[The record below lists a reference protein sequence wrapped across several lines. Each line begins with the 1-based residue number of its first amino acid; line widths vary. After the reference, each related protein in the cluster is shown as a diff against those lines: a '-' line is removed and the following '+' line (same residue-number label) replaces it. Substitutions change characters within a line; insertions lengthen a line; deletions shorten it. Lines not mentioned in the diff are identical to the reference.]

1 MDNKHESVEVLEL
14 KLKLLQA
21 KKVEEDSVEV
31 LELKIKLAAAKN
43 CESKSSRKTSSKSRK
58 KNDSS
63 SSSSSKTKKTKTNE
77 NTNPSGGTTRTAII
91 RWSDK
96 TKHHITDSLLGFI
109 EDSASLRQ
117 TYGFDRG
124 NFSSS
129 ANNSGG
135 KRQADFDRELATK
148 LFLDI
153 NVVKTNK
160 YKEFGLDALGSCVRN
175 RITAL
180 KKAYIEHRNTMSQTG
195 HGIVVNGQEE
205 TIQAG
210 SEIANAWDA
219 VKTVFPWYRRMAL
232 LIGGSPVVDRS
243 AVANSTT
250 NVDLSVLQD
259 TDDIE
264 QSIEEQVLGDIPL
277 NETWDVENPQDYD
290 EGIGLDNSSQ
300 IDPPSPSHDVPI
312 DPSLPCATSSNPTD
326 LRPASAEN
334 RGQSNTA
341 PAPSSTVEPLSKKRK
356 LSMAESLQETIA
368 TSRQSILQAHNLKQ
382 KTRVEIEEHRLAFE
396 RKKELNQQEA
406 QRLELED
413 RKAAR
418 EHERAM
424 MEASL
429 ELERLRRGL
438 SQ

>member
-77 NTNPSGGTTRTAII
+77 NTNPSEGTTRTAII

-153 NVVKTNK
+153 NVVKTN
-160 YKEFGLDALGSCVRN
+160 N
-175 RITAL
+175 L

-259 TDDIE
+259 TDNIE
-264 QSIEEQVLGDIPL
+264 QSIEEQVLGDISL
-277 NETWDVENPQDYD
+277 NETWDVENSQDYD
-290 EGIGLDNSSQ
+290 EGIGLDDSSQ

-382 KTRVEIEEHRLAFE
+382 KTRVEIEEH
-396 RKKELNQQEA
+396 
-406 QRLELED
+406 
-413 RKAAR
+413 
-418 EHERAM
+418 
-424 MEASL
+424 
-429 ELERLRRGL
+429 
-438 SQ
+438 